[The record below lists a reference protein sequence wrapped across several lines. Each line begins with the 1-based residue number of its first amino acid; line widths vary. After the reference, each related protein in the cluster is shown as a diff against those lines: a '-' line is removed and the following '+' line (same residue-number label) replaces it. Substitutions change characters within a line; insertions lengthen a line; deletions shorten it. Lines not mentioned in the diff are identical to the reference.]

1 MRLLSQYKNPG
12 NCRNFIKWNCYYLI
26 SKTLKICET
35 KWSNLNDR
43 TTNDR
48 NYRWWSIL
56 RSPPNEL
63 FLKFYTWNG
72 PFCMHLKISP
82 LKIICLLYP
91 WSNPYFTTSDW
102 LLRLLYKIKLA
113 KTRFIYRLNCRQEY
127 IINGTGCIFFWKLSL
142 TILFFS
148 I

>member
-12 NCRNFIKWNCYYLI
+12 NCRNFIKWNSYYLI

-82 LKIICLLYP
+82 LKIIFLLYP
-91 WSNPYFTTSDW
+91 CHYRVNISVSIYHKFKC
-102 LLRLLYKIKLA
+102 LRLLYETKFITGMRYITGSPGTRRIVIKM
-113 KTRFIYRLNCRQEY
+113 RFIYC
-127 IINGTGCIFFWKLSL
+127 
-142 TILFFS
+142 
-148 I
+148 